1 MRSPPFSP
9 AQSLS
14 TPLEPAGLGVARAA
28 AQTTLGVQQAVHATA
43 FRRIEAAVASSC
55 GSQHGRNEDAHSV
68 LDPAGALFVVAD
80 GVGGGAMAQLA
91 SRLLVDHLH
100 GALADGPL
108 DADHVRHAMLGADRA
123 IAERIARVTS
133 DPGAATVA
141 LCAPVNL
148 WASKWLLAWVG
159 DCRVYRLAMA
169 GEREI
174 EPLTRD
180 DTFRHLGELPP
191 AGGSLDDPARMVGN
205 GAIAGANVALFD
217 LACGDLLALCSD
229 GVHKHIDSASW
240 HRVLMRP
247 ASLAE
252 HCADLI
258 ALARANGSADDATV
272 LLVQRHSFSLPRPR
286 WMARAGA
293 LGDTPGDAR

>member
-1 MRSPPFSP
+1 MRSPHFSP
-9 AQSLS
+9 AQNLS
-14 TPLEPAGLGVARAA
+14 TPLEPGGLRVAR
-28 AQTTLGVQQAVHATA
+28 AQTTLGVQHSVHATA

-55 GSQHGRNEDAHSV
+55 GSQHGRNEDAHSA
-68 LDPAGALFVVAD
+68 LDHLGALFVVAD

-100 GALADGPL
+100 AALADVPL
-108 DADHVRHAMLGADRA
+108 DADHVRRAMLGADRA
-123 IAERIARVTS
+123 IAERIARVTA

-148 WASKWLLAWVG
+148 WASRWLLAWVG

-169 GEREI
+169 GQREI

-205 GAIAGANVALFD
+205 GAIAGANVALLG

-229 GVHKHIDSASW
+229 GVHKHIDGPSW
-240 HRVLMRP
+240 RRVLMQP
-247 ASLAE
+247 TSLAE
-252 HCADLI
+252 RCTELI
-258 ALARANGSADDATV
+258 ALARSNGSADDATV
-272 LLVQRHSFSLPRPR
+272 LVVQRTGLTLPRPR
-286 WMARAGA
+286 WMAHADAAG
-293 LGDTPGDAR
+293 DPPRNVP